1 MRNDKHPIPSQVKKS
16 WLLYSI
22 TAIILIT
29 SLVGLAVALL
39 PNAIIEIQRDILF
52 IISAIY
58 LLASCSFFLWIYLRN
73 QDQEFVG
80 ILPKAIDDLKRVG
93 REYYNNT
100 AAIQDNSVFVEKL
113 HNGIERE
120 FSRFVESNKSLENL
134 LIEVRQEKGNLQR
147 ELENWQESTI
157 EFFQLLERALE
168 LQQNPDVQES
178 LKKNLKEF
186 ERIVNKRGFYRIA
199 PTPQDKFDEIQHEW
213 KGKESSS
220 EVEPGNILKC
230 ERWGYK
236 SGAKVLQLAEV
247 ILAIA
252 PENSNASEAS
262 NSIEISQV

>member
-1 MRNDKHPIPSQVKKS
+1 MRNDKHPIPSYVKKS

-100 AAIQDNSVFVEKL
+100 AAIQDNSASVEQL
-113 HNGIERE
+113 HNRIKQEIR
-120 FSRFVESNKSLENL
+120 SFVESNKSLENL

-168 LQQNPDVQES
+168 QQNPDVQES
-178 LKKNLKEF
+178 LQKNLKEF
-186 ERIVNKRGFYRIA
+186 ERIVNKRGFLSNCS
-199 PTPQDKFDEIQHEW
+199 H
-213 KGKESSS
+213 S
-220 EVEPGNILKC
+220 PG
-230 ERWGYK
+230 
-236 SGAKVLQLAEV
+236 
-247 ILAIA
+247 
-252 PENSNASEAS
+252 
-262 NSIEISQV
+262 